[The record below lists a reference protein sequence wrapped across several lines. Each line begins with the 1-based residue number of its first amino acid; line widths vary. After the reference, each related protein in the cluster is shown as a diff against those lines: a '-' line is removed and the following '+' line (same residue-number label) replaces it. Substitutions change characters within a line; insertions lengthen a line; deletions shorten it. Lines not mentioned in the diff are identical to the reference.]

1 MIMLAERPPDGK
13 YGSSLSIDT
22 RCSSTYCLMVKIL
35 LSVNLYQIIYIGGE
49 EANCLEPNNI
59 SPM

>member
-1 MIMLAERPPDGK
+1 
-13 YGSSLSIDT
+13 
-22 RCSSTYCLMVKIL
+22 MVKIL
-35 LSVNLYQIIYIGGE
+35 LAVNLYQIIYIGGGE